1 MDNSTTP
8 ARPTPVILD
17 ETPHAERP
25 KLRGRPTKQHAPV
38 IDLDILKV
46 ATELFADKGYAAT
59 SMEAIATKVG
69 IAKRTLYTRYPD
81 KITLFK
87 DVLEN
92 IIRTAAVPEPMAF
105 PDMRTCLMFHT
116 ENYFIIASD
125 PSMKVIR
132 TLGAAEVMGLPEIAL
147 IAEEMTRDIGI
158 NPIAQTIRDTAQR
171 TGLTVSDPEFI
182 AASILDM
189 AAGHFNRV
197 QVLKLRSD
205 FASFKFAADRIVNLL
220 MAGVAEENS
229 RKAETLR
236 QQ

>member
-1 MDNSTTP
+1 MDNSTAP
-8 ARPTPVILD
+8 SRPVPLVLD
-17 ETPHAERP
+17 DTPHAERP
-25 KLRGRPTKQHAPV
+25 KLRGRPTKNHAPV

-46 ATELFADKGYAAT
+46 ATEMFAEKGYAGT
-59 SMEAIATKVG
+59 SMEAIATKVS
-69 IAKRTLYTRYPD
+69 IAKRTLYVRYPD

-87 DVLEN
+87 EVLEN
-92 IIRTAAVPEPMAF
+92 IIRTAAVPEPIAF

-132 TLGAAEVMGLPEIAL
+132 TLGAAEVIGLPEIAL

-158 NPIAQTIRDTAQR
+158 RPIAQTIRDTALR
-171 TGLTVSDPEFI
+171 TGTTVSDPEFI

-205 FASFKFAADRIVNLL
+205 FASFKFAADRIVNVL
-220 MAGVAEENS
+220 MAGIQSENS
-229 RKAETLR
+229 ETR
-236 QQ
+236 